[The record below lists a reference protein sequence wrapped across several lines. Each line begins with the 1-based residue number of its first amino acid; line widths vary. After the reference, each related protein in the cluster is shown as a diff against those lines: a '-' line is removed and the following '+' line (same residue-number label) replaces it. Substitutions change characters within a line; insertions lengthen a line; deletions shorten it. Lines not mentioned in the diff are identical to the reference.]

1 MATIGKSSLLIG
13 HVKIESFGITDFI
26 TSFLRNHF
34 HWSMA
39 DKVAESVND
48 GVTSISNLAREAAGG
63 SDSLDPQIQA
73 REGIFYG
80 SLIYVFKFVSLI

>member
-1 MATIGKSSLLIG
+1 
-13 HVKIESFGITDFI
+13 
-26 TSFLRNHF
+26 
-34 HWSMA
+34 MA